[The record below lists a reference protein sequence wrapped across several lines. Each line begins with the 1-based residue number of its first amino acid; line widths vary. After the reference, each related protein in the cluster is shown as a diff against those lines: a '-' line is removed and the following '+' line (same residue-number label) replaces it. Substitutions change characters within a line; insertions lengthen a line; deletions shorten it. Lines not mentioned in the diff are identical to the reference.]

1 MRPAPPWRPA
11 RHLGDN
17 RAVGVTAGAAEV
29 VISTKLFRPDPRH
42 QTVER
47 TRLHDLLRQ
56 GCSLPL
62 TLVVAPAGWGKSTLV
77 ADWLRQDRVSAGW
90 VSLDGGDDD
99 SHRFWRYLLLAAGQ
113 AGPGA
118 GTAAL
123 RRLDAAKSDV
133 LRDVL
138 PTFINEVTSSGAPL
152 VLVLDDYH
160 LITSAQVHASVAA
173 LLDRCPPQLHLVLI
187 TRADPPLQLSR
198 LRVRGELG
206 ELRAEHLRFSLD
218 EAQEFFGGRLGTRLP
233 EQDVHRLL
241 ARTEGWAAGLQ
252 LAALRLKDRA
262 DPSAFIERFTGADW
276 HIVNYLGEEVLT
288 SQPPRVREFL
298 LVTSVLN
305 RICAPLCNALTGR
318 ADGAELIDEVN
329 RANLFLIPLDDEL
342 HWFRYHHLFG
352 GLLRHELARTAP
364 QQPAVLHQRAAQWY
378 AENSD
383 LAEAIGHA
391 ISSGDDSLTRG
402 LVAAHWRQ
410 HFNAGQLETVRR
422 WLDPLPAELVAMDA
436 SLSAARVWIAL
447 DTGRLEDVGAALDA
461 AEASGPP
468 DTELR
473 VLRALHRYKTGDV
486 ADAAYRLREIALS
499 ADDPFIATVHRL
511 VQGVSSMWLGDA
523 DHARELL
530 AEAARR
536 AEGDDNRLAYIY
548 AQGCLALLATGHG
561 DLALADA
568 LVADADSVVGR
579 TLSDSHFVA
588 MFPALAGARL
598 AAQRGEWADAVRA
611 AAAAVELG
619 RRGAGRVELAAA
631 LLTASAVLRTSPP
644 AVATR
649 DPGGAAAATGADGS
663 DPGALVAEARG
674 VLRHC
679 PDPGPVVTTWLADEQ
694 RAEAALTRQ
703 EAMTEPLTERELTI
717 LRLLPAPTPQR
728 ELASA
733 LFVTPNTL
741 KTHLR
746 AIYRKLGAES
756 RGDAVIRAR
765 ERGLI

>member
-1 MRPAPPWRPA
+1 
-11 RHLGDN
+11 
-17 RAVGVTAGAAEV
+17 VTADAAEV

-56 GCSLPL
+56 GCTLPL

-90 VSLDGGDDD
+90 VSLDRGDDD
-99 SHRFWRYLLLAAGQ
+99 PHRFWRYLLLAVSQAGQ
-113 AGPGA
+113 GA

-123 RRLDAAKSDV
+123 RRLDAARSDV

-160 LITSAQVHASVAA
+160 LITSAPVHMSVSM

-187 TRADPPLQLSR
+187 TRADPPLPLSR
-198 LRVRGELG
+198 MRVRGELA
-206 ELRAEHLRFSLD
+206 EVRAEQLRFSLD
-218 EAQEFFGGRLGTRLP
+218 EAREFFGGRLGTQLS

-262 DPSAFIERFTGADW
+262 DTSGFIERFTGADW

-305 RICAPLCNALTGR
+305 RMCAPLCDALTGR

-329 RANLFLIPLDDEL
+329 RANLFLIPLDDERR
-342 HWFRYHHLFG
+342 WFRYHHLFG

-364 QQPAVLHQRAAQWY
+364 RQPATLHQRAAQWY
-378 AENSD
+378 AGNGD
-383 LAEAIGHA
+383 PAEAIAHA
-391 ISSGDDSLTRG
+391 IASGDHSLTRG
-402 LVAAHWRQ
+402 LVAAHWRR

-422 WLDPLPAELVAMDA
+422 WLDALPAGLVAVDA
-436 SLSAARVWIAL
+436 SLSAARVWVAL
-447 DTGRLEDVGAALDA
+447 DAGRLEDVGAALDA
-461 AEASGPP
+461 AETSGSP
-468 DTELR
+468 DTQLR
-473 VLRALHRYKTGDV
+473 VLRALHRYKAGDV
-486 ADAAYRLREIALS
+486 ADAARRLQEIS
-499 ADDPFIATVHRL
+499 PSTDDPFIATVNRL
-511 VQGVSSMWLGDA
+511 VHGVSSMWLGDA
-523 DHARELL
+523 DRARELL

-536 AEGDDNRLAYIY
+536 AEGDSNRLAYIY
-548 AQGCLALLATGHG
+548 AQGCLALMAVDHG

-568 LVADADSVVGR
+568 LVADAESVVGQ

-588 MFPALAGARL
+588 MFPAVAGARL
-598 AAQRGEWADAVRA
+598 AVQRGDWAGAERA

-631 LLTASAVLRTSPP
+631 LLTASAVFRASPP
-644 AVATR
+644 VAATR
-649 DPGGAAAATGADGS
+649 ARAGVHAADRADGS
-663 DPGALVAEARG
+663 DPAALVAEARG
-674 VLRHC
+674 ILRHC
-679 PDPGPVVTTWLADEQ
+679 PDPGPLVTTWLAGEQ
-694 RAEAALTRQ
+694 RAEAARTRQ
-703 EAMTEPLTERELTI
+703 KGMIEPLTDRELTI

-728 ELASA
+728 ELAST
-733 LFVTPNTL
+733 LFVAPSTL

-756 RGDAVIRAR
+756 RGEAVIRAR